1 MEWYKMLRT
10 FTGSIIAPYYTYKYN
25 RTVLVLL
32 RSLYCRQAANYFL
45 YLKLFFLF
53 PFCLY
58 FWMRQSHFTLEFF
71 VCVLFLFIQCLS
83 IFQTQP
89 CINAQVYV
97 DFLALLQFYCFSIV
111 RAWEIVEKMMK
122 QKHSPIHY
130 PFLMCFSKLS
140 MWRTDVKDSTLNA
153 WIFRQHGNILH
164 SQA

>member
-97 DFLALLQFYCFSIV
+97 DFHALLQFYCFCYNNGLGNRCNVDETETFTNSLP
-111 RAWEIVEKMMK
+111 
-122 QKHSPIHY
+122 H
-130 PFLMCFSKLS
+130 FLCVFH
-140 MWRTDVKDSTLNA
+140 N
-153 WIFRQHGNILH
+153 FRYDELM
-164 SQA
+164 